1 MAAAACGARGGGYV
15 PLHVGAAVE
24 RRDEAEEVERFPS
37 AGAAEFPGIVEDESR
52 GGFGHQTRWWQA
64 ASPIAIASA
73 QTRRFGWL
81 RIRPEDTGAGS

>member
-73 QTRRFGWL
+73 QARRFGWL